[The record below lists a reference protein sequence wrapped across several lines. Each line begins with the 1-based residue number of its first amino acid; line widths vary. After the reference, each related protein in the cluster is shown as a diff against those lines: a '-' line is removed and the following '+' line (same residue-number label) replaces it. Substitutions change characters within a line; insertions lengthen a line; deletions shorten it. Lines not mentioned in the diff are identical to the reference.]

1 MKRRSSRGDRR
12 PLDEHAWLAQVRA
25 TSARTDA
32 GQAAVMLGVARA
44 LVAAQGLT
52 LDPAELRLAT
62 LAGDDAALDVTPP
75 PPEAS
80 LPDLAG
86 RCYESILTGHQR
98 RASGSHYTPASVA
111 ARLVAVALDGLPTA
125 STVCDPACGGGAFL
139 LAAARA
145 LHATGLPRTR
155 VVEHLLWGLDI
166 DPIALAV
173 SELALAL
180 WSGTTPGDHLA
191 VADALTS
198 LDGGWAAAPAGGF
211 GAVVGNPPFQSQLG
225 RATARPGATRTALRS
240 IYGDAVAPY
249 ADSAVL
255 FLVAGARLARPG
267 GRVVL
272 VQPQSV
278 LSSRDATG
286 ARRAVLTMATLEGLW
301 VAGERVFSAAT
312 LVCAPVLRARRAGTG
327 PTDGEGAGDAPST
340 VALWSG
346 RDVVPRRPVVVDDL
360 GLRRWPTWSPLAA
373 SAGGVP
379 TVELEVGHGF
389 VGDHATAT
397 AGFRQQFYGLAKV
410 AVEQRDT
417 DDSRFPRLVTC
428 GLIDAGRCAWGE
440 RSTRFDGR
448 SWVAPRV
455 DVGALA
461 ARDGH
466 GGEALARWVAARLVP
481 KVLVATQTKVIE
493 AAVDVDGTWLPSTP
507 VISVE
512 AAPGA
517 LWHLAAVLL
526 APPVSAWALR
536 NYGSSALS
544 ADTIKLS
551 ARQVLEVPLPSRR
564 SSWDAAAA
572 ELTLLATGACPRAR
586 RTRLLAVGA
595 AMTAAYGCGEEVFD
609 WWQARLPVER

>member
-1 MKRRSSRGDRR
+1 MF
-12 PLDEHAWLAQVRA
+12 
-25 TSARTDA
+25 
-32 GQAAVMLGVARA
+32 GVARA
-44 LVAAQGLT
+44 LVAAQGPT
-52 LDPAELRLAT
+52 FDPADLRLAT
-62 LAGDDAALDVTPP
+62 LAGNDAAFDVAPP

-86 RCYESILTGHQR
+86 RCYETILSGQHR
-98 RASGSHYTPASVA
+98 RASGSHYTPAAVA
-111 ARLVAVALDGLPTA
+111 DRLVAVALDGLPRA

-139 LAAARA
+139 LAAART
-145 LHATGLPRTR
+145 LHATALARR
-155 VVEHLLWGLDI
+155 QVVERLLWGLDI
-166 DPIALAV
+166 DPIAVAV

-191 VADALTS
+191 VADALIS
-198 LDGGWAAAPAGGF
+198 LDAGWAAAPAGGF

-225 RATARPGATRTALRS
+225 RTTARAGATRTALRS
-240 IYGDAVAPY
+240 IYGDAAAAY

-301 VAGERVFSAAT
+301 VAGERVFAAAT
-312 LVCAPVLRARRAGTG
+312 LVCAPVLRARRGPAGRAERDDAG
-327 PTDGEGAGDAPST
+327 GGAST
-340 VALWSG
+340 IALWSG
-346 RDVVPRRPVVVDDL
+346 RDVVARPPVAVDDL
-360 GLRRWPTWSPLAA
+360 GLHHWPTWSPLAA
-373 SAGGVP
+373 AAGGVP
-379 TVELEVGHGF
+379 TVELEIGRGV

-410 AVEQRDT
+410 AVERRHA

-440 RSTRFDGR
+440 RPTRFAR
-448 SWVAPRV
+448 RAWSAPRV
-455 DVGALA
+455 DLGTLA
-461 ARDGH
+461 AGGGND
-466 GGEALARWVAARLVP
+466 GEALARWVTARMVP

-536 NYGSSALS
+536 HYGSSALG
-544 ADTIKLS
+544 ANTIKLS
-551 ARQVLEVPLPSRR
+551 ARQVLGVPLPPRR
-564 SSWDAAAA
+564 PSWDAAAT
-572 ELTLLATGACPRAR
+572 ELSRLAAGACPRTR
-586 RTRLLAVGA
+586 RTHLLAVGA
-595 AMTAAYGCGEEVFD
+595 AMTAAYGCDEEVFA
-609 WWQARLPVER
+609 WWKARLPVER